1 VSPRSSSHPLVSS
14 VHQKPLLTSPPQP
27 FPLLHPCFRHAE
39 VSTEMLAKIRAATF
53 AILDTEGHP
62 VCCGFFV
69 SSCGVALT
77 AAHEA
82 DKWLINKKN
91 KTVARAATFSKTKF
105 ELEVVEPSIGDLD
118 IAVLRVPTP
127 PTAPRPCLPVP
138 ENTFTEDELSG
149 AAVNLIHG
157 SIAWFSS
164 MDKNL
169 PKCSQ
174 RAGSII
180 HTTDTTIHYDVGTYK
195 GDSGA
200 ALLLSGKRVIGLHSE
215 GFNDV
220 DQAHSETSPSTA
232 ADAVRLDLPEVRAAV
247 MKYMKKKSS

>member
-1 VSPRSSSHPLVSS
+1 
-14 VHQKPLLTSPPQP
+14 
-27 FPLLHPCFRHAE
+27 
-39 VSTEMLAKIRAATF
+39 MLAQIRSATF
-53 AILDTEGHP
+53 AILDTGGHP

-82 DKWLINKKN
+82 EKWLLKKKK
-91 KTVARAATFSKTKF
+91 KTVARAATFSNTMLEF
-105 ELEVVEPSIGDLD
+105 EVVEPSIGDLD
-118 IAVLRVPTP
+118 IAVLRVLTP
-127 PTAPRPCLPVP
+127 ASAPRPCLPVP

-157 SIAWFSS
+157 SIAWFS
-164 MDKNL
+164 DLEKNL

-180 HTTDTTIHYDVGTYK
+180 HATDTTVHYDVGTYK

-200 ALLLSGKRVIGLHSE
+200 ALLLSGKRVIGLHSA
-215 GFNDV
+215 GFNDL
-220 DQAHSETSPSTA
+220 DQAQSENSPSTA

-247 MKYMKKKSS
+247 MKYMKKSS